1 MESGGVATPALVLR
15 IEVRKQGRKP
25 SGDFRT
31 KLLGAGL
38 EKRKPCVNV
47 KNALDGQ

>member
-1 MESGGVATPALVLR
+1 MESGGVVTLALVLR
-15 IEVRKQGRKP
+15 TEVRKQGRKI

-31 KLLGAGL
+31 KLLGARL
-38 EKRKPCVNV
+38 VKRKPCINV